1 MRLITDR
8 LLIQPVSPELNQ
20 AAIKQGYFNGPHIE
34 LFLNELEKDSSQ
46 LNWGPWFVMLKESG
60 HIIGD
65 IGFKGKPDEERMAEI
80 GYGFLEEYR
89 NQGYATESV
98 RALID
103 WAFKTDEADI
113 LVAETASDNS
123 ASIKVLEKLGMHR
136 IHEANEMI
144 YWQLLKDSIQKGRI
158 IEKDGEAEK
167 EH

>member
-20 AAIKQGYFNGPHIE
+20 AAIKQGYFKGHIE
-34 LFLNELEKDSSQ
+34 LYLNELEKDPNQ

-65 IGFKGKPDEERMAEI
+65 IGFKGRPDEERMAEI
-80 GYGFLEEYR
+80 GYGFLEEYQ

-103 WAFKTDEADI
+103 WAFETDEADI
-113 LVAETASDNS
+113 LVAETAKDNI
-123 ASIKVLEKLGMHR
+123 ASIKVLEKLGMQR
-136 IHEANEMI
+136 IHEDNGMI
-144 YWQLLKDSIQKGRI
+144 YWQLLKDSIQKDRI

>member
-20 AAIKQGYFNGPHIE
+20 AAIKQGYTGPHIE
-34 LFLNELEKDSSQ
+34 LYLNELEKDPSQ
-46 LNWGPWFVMLKESG
+46 LNWGPWFVMIKESG
-60 HIIGD
+60 RIIGD

-113 LVAETASDNS
+113 LVAETANDNI
-123 ASIKVLEKLGMHR
+123 ASIKVLEKLGMQR
-136 IHEANEMI
+136 IQEANGMI
-144 YWQLLKDSIQKGRI
+144 YWQLLKDGIQKGMI
-158 IEKDGEAEK
+158 IDLDGEEEK
-167 EH
+167 EL

>member
-20 AAIKQGYFNGPHIE
+20 AAIKQGYTGPHIE
-34 LFLNELEKDSSQ
+34 LYLNELEKDPSQ
-46 LNWGPWFVMLKESG
+46 LNWGPWFVMLKESSR
-60 HIIGD
+60 IIGD

-98 RALID
+98 QALIG
-103 WAFKTDEADI
+103 WAFETDEADI
-113 LVAETASDNS
+113 LVAETANENI
-123 ASIKVLEKLGMHR
+123 ASIKVLEKLGMQR
-136 IHEANEMI
+136 IHEANGMI
-144 YWQLLKDSIQKGRI
+144 YWQLLKDSIQKSRI

>member
-20 AAIKQGYFNGPHIE
+20 AAIKQGYFKGHIE
-34 LFLNELEKDSSQ
+34 LYLNELEKDPNQ

-65 IGFKGKPDEERMAEI
+65 IGFKGRPNEERIAEI
-80 GYGFLEEYR
+80 GYGFLEKYH

-103 WAFKTDEADI
+103 WAFETDEADI
-113 LVAETASDNS
+113 LVAETANDNI
-123 ASIKVLEKLGMHR
+123 ASIKVLEKLGMQR
-136 IHEANEMI
+136 IHEANGMI
-144 YWQLLKDSIQKGRI
+144 YWQLLKDGIDKGMI
-158 IEKDGEAEK
+158 NEKDGEAEK
-167 EH
+167 EI